1 MPLSL
6 SFALS
11 ENYPG
16 KQCLGRGETP
26 PPPSSA
32 KVQHTVVLPGEKEKR
47 SLSYSYSSRTTE
59 AEREE
64 KRKKRGFCE
73 TIELPSTKAESGSP
87 SSHNTRT
94 RVTTTAEREKE
105 KERGE
110 RIGRLLLLLHKGEG
124 GNKGEKNVA
133 DSLLSLLPFQL
144 IQKRTPERCL
154 GKLRGREGSEG
165 GSGAARRDTTRLFFV
180 LQTRRKKHLSFIS
193 RQN

>member
-1 MPLSL
+1 MVGRRRTGGGSLPSSSIPRGEAERGGGGRNVLKFSCLSLSL

-26 PPPSSA
+26 PRLRKCSIPWCCR
-32 KVQHTVVLPGEKEKR
+32 GRRKEISLLLLQNNRSGAGGKR
-47 SLSYSYSSRTTE
+47 
-59 AEREE
+59 ER
-64 KRKKRGFCE
+64 KRGFCE

-87 SSHNTRT
+87 SSRNTRT

-124 GNKGEKNVA
+124 GE
-133 DSLLSLLPFQL
+133 
-144 IQKRTPERCL
+144 
-154 GKLRGREGSEG
+154 
-165 GSGAARRDTTRLFFV
+165 
-180 LQTRRKKHLSFIS
+180 
-193 RQN
+193 